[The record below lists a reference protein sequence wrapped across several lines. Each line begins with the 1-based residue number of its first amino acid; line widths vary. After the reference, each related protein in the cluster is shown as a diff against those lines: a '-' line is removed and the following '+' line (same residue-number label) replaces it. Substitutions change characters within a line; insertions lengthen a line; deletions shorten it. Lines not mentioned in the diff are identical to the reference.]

1 MSADH
6 HGSAPL
12 AGRRVAL
19 TGAAGRDIGLADAIA
34 ALGGVAREF
43 PLIAFAPAPPDGPLD
58 RALAQLNR
66 YDWILFTSATA
77 PSFVADRLPPTERA
91 RALPKIAA
99 VGPAT
104 ARAVEAVLATPAFV
118 AATHTATAMA
128 DELVTAGIRGR
139 LLLPAADIA
148 SPDLADRLRAAGA
161 TVETVTAY
169 RTGAGD
175 GGPALA
181 AAIDDG
187 EVDAVLL
194 ASPSAARGLADAI
207 TSRHGRPLA
216 ERMPAVLCIGPSTS
230 GAARAIGFAV
240 ADVAHDHT
248 REGLLHAL
256 IGWFEGHPGSR
267 HASV

>member
-6 HGSAPL
+6 APAPL

-19 TGAAGRDIGLADAIA
+19 TGAAGRDAGLADAVA
-34 ALGGVAREF
+34 AVGGVAREF

-58 RALAQLNR
+58 RALARLGR

-77 PSFVADRLPPTERA
+77 PAFVADRLPPAERA
-91 RALPKIAA
+91 PALPKIAV

-104 ARAVEAVLATPAFV
+104 ARAVEAALTTPDFV
-118 AATHTATAMA
+118 AVTHTAAAMA
-128 DELVTAGIRGR
+128 GELVAAGIRGR
-139 LLLPAADIA
+139 VLLPAADIA
-148 SPDLADRLRAAGA
+148 SSDLADLLHAAGA
-161 TVETVTAY
+161 EVETVTAY

-181 AAIDDG
+181 TAIDGG

-194 ASPSAARGLADAI
+194 ASPSAARGLADAL
-207 TSRHGRPLA
+207 TSRHGGPLA
-216 ERMPAVLCIGPSTS
+216 DRMPAILCIGPSTAS
-230 GAARAIGFAV
+230 AARAIGFVV
-240 ADVAHDHT
+240 AAVAHDHT

-256 IGWFEGHPGSR
+256 IGWFERHPGSS
-267 HASV
+267 HASI